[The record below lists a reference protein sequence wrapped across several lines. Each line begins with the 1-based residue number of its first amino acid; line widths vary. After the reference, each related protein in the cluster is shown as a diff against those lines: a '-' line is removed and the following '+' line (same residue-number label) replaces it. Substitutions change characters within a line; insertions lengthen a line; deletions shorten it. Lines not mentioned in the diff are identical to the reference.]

1 MTYTHC
7 IWDFNGTLLDDVE
20 LGIFAVN
27 KLLRDCGLKEIESK
41 EEYRKKFNF
50 PVKDYY
56 VELGFDFSKR
66 SYDILAKEW
75 IELYESNL
83 AMSRLS
89 EGAEWLLNSFRQD
102 RLSQLILSASEKK
115 LLNRQ
120 IEELSIGKYFDEIL
134 GIDNIYGE
142 SKISIAEA
150 WKRRNP
156 NAKALFIGD
165 TTHDIETARVLF
177 ADCFI
182 VCAGHQCRERFDAYP
197 NVKVFSSFYE
207 LGRYLGYN
215 VE

>member
-27 KLLRDCGLKEIESK
+27 NLLRDCGLKEIESK

-83 AMSRLS
+83 SMARLS
-89 EGAEWLLNSFRQD
+89 EGAKWLLNSFRQD
-102 RLSQLILSASEKK
+102 GLSQLILSASEKK

-120 IEELSIGKYFDEIL
+120 IEELSIGEYFDEIL

-182 VCAGHQCRERFDAYP
+182 VCAGHQCRERFDGYE